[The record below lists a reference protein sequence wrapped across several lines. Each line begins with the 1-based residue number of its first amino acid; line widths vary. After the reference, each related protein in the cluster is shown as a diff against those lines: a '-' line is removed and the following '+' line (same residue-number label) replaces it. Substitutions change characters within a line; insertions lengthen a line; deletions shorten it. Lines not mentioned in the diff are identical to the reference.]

1 MRIFKYLKGTTNLGI
16 LYKKSKD
23 YKLVG
28 LCDVDYV
35 GIRLRGNLPEL
46 LRKFAPQ
53 IMSKIKEEIEKLL
66 KSKFIGTARYVE
78 YLNI

>member
-16 LYKKSKD
+16 FYKKSKD

-35 GIRLRGNLPEL
+35 GDKIE
-46 LRKFAPQ
+46 RKSTRV
-53 IMSKIKEEIEKLL
+53 SKKVCT
-66 KSKFIGTARYVE
+66 SNHVE
-78 YLNI
+78 D